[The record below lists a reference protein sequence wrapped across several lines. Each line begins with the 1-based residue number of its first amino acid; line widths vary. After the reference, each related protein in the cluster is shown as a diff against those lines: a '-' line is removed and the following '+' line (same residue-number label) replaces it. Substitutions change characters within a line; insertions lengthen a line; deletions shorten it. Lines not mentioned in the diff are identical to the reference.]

1 MRVRVFRREG
11 NNQYYFQFLRDD
23 GQVILNSEGYTT
35 EAARDNGVQSVIRN
49 SGNADRYETRS
60 NDGGGFYFM
69 LKAGNN
75 QEIGRSVTFRNEN
88 SRNAAVILMQGEATS
103 VEGGG
108 GTATTVTTTTR
119 TATAG
124 SVIAPYKASGN
135 EDNYK
140 PLNFYE
146 TRITG
151 VQNGFDSFSEG
162 AEHYFTYN
170 LGGNVYLI
178 SEGYTSTGARDNGI
192 QSVTTNMNNEARY
205 QRQQHP
211 NGKFLFNLRAGN
223 NKEIATSRWFDG
235 QGDMDSVIARM
246 IAGLG
251 LGGRK
256 VEEGTTLQAANRDAN
271 IAIAAAPPPRDASES
286 KKKRKKRDTPKKPKK
301 EKVYVAKG
309 NYLFND
315 LTYDIFRSGNNRY
328 YFTFKTTEG
337 KTLFLNSDVRGF
349 ETQEQAQTVVDQIML
364 YAPYEENF
372 EGKQARNGKY
382 YFYIKGEDG
391 KNIGKSF
398 FYGTAEDMQSA
409 VGLLLGSEA
418 QIAALKG
425 RAANLNEDEYLECSV
440 YASTED
446 GFNKFTHESGEHY
459 FGYNSGGKTYLRS
472 EGYTTTAARD
482 NGIASVQKNAPNE
495 ARWKTLQDPE
505 DNMWYYALRAGN
517 NQEIARSCGYESE
530 GAMNNAWGW
539 IRGEESTL
547 GTSAQFVGGMW
558 YSGAWLKRQA
568 EEKAAAK
575 RAEEAAAA
583 ALAAKQAEE
592 AAAAKRAAE
601 AEAARKAEAEAAA
614 KRAAEAEAARKA
626 EAEAAAKKAAAA
638 AAAVAAAALAATKKK
653 EEEEAQ
659 ALAFAAKEAE
669 KNRDKEDDYLPCK
682 AYQGHAV
689 NDKINNVAFFK
700 GEDGQYYFALYN
712 EDTSVRLRS
721 EGFRT
726 AQERDQE
733 LSGVVRLKDNQ
744 DFYKRK
750 ERGKYYMD
758 ILYDETG
765 REVGR
770 SCLRNAEAEAAAAAA
785 VAAAKKAEEEE
796 AAKRAAEA
804 AAAKKAAE
812 EAAAKKA
819 AAAAAAVAAALA
831 AKKKEEEAQA
841 LALAAQEA
849 EKNKDKEDDYLPC
862 KAYQG
867 HSVNDKRNNVAFF
880 KGEDRQLY
888 FALYDKNGNV
898 RLRSEGFKTAKERDQ
913 ELSGVV
919 RLKDNKDFYK
929 RLEKGKYY
937 MDILYDETGREV
949 GRSCLRNAEEEAAAL
964 ALATK
969 QAEQKKAAAAAAAA
983 TAAAAALAATQKKKE
998 EAAALALVTKQKK
1011 EKKAAAAAAAAATAA
1026 AAVSATRKT
1035 TGKKKVAAAATT
1047 EGSGTMGWLPWLL
1060 LPLLLA
1066 AVFYFTKGCY
1076 GCDDAASGLPTP
1088 MDVSSI
1094 VTPPVR
1100 ANEVANAAAA
1110 MAATTCACNSECS
1123 VMDLPENGRAQILT
1137 RLGTNPEFGNAHD
1150 LTPAQ
1155 FLGRL
1160 RNRYA
1165 TETAD
1170 QKFLDELFK
1179 CMGYANGF
1187 ADAKATTFSA
1197 VTLPNGKTGNMGY
1210 GANHGTTYATLN
1222 AKDAKDLEAFKIE
1235 AANGCDVHFMKTCG
1249 NHFFFCN

>member
-35 EAARDNGVQSVIRN
+35 EAARDNGVQSVIN
-49 SGNADRYETRS
+49 NAGNADRYEAHS
-60 NDGGGFYFM
+60 NDGGGFYFI
-69 LKAGNN
+69 LNAGNG
-75 QEIGRSVTFRNEN
+75 QEIGRSVTFRKEN
-88 SRNAAVILMQGEATS
+88 SRNAAITLMQGEATS

-108 GTATTVTTTTR
+108 DTATTATTAETT
-119 TATAG
+119 
-124 SVIAPYKASGN
+124 VQKVVEPYKASGN

-151 VQNGFDSFSEG
+151 VDNGFDSFSEG
-162 AEHYFTYN
+162 GEHYFTYN

-192 QSVTTNMNNEARY
+192 QSVTNNMNNEARY
-205 QRQQHP
+205 QRQQDPKGH
-211 NGKFLFNLRAGN
+211 FFFNLRAGN
-223 NKEIATSRWFDG
+223 NKEIATSRWFDD
-235 QGDMDSVIARM
+235 QGNMDSVIARM
-246 IAGLG
+246 VAGLG
-251 LGGRK
+251 LGGRR
-256 VEEGTTLQAANRDAN
+256 VEEGTQLQAANRDAN
-271 IAIAAAPPPRDASES
+271 IAIAAPPAPREMGEP
-286 KKKRKKRDTPKKPKK
+286 KKKRKKRDTPKKPKA
-301 EKVYVAKG
+301 EKVYVANG

-315 LTYDIFRSGNNRY
+315 LTYQIFRSGNNRY
-328 YFTFKTTEG
+328 YFTFKTPEE
-337 KTLFLNSDVRGF
+337 KTLFLNADVRGF
-349 ETQEQAQTVVDQIML
+349 ETQEQAQAVVDQIML
-364 YAPYEENF
+364 YAPYEDNF
-372 EGKQARNGKY
+372 EGKQARNGKF

-398 FYGTAEDMQSA
+398 FYGTAEDMQSS

-425 RAANLNEDEYLECSV
+425 RAANLNEDEYLACSA
-440 YASTED
+440 YASNED
-446 GFNKFTHESGEHY
+446 GFHKFTHDNGEHY
-459 FGYNSGGKTYLRS
+459 FGYNHGGKTYLRS
-472 EGYTTTAARD
+472 EGYTTTGARD
-482 NGIASVQKNAPNE
+482 NGIASVQKNAPIE
-495 ARWKTLQDPE
+495 ARWKTRQDE
-505 DNMWYYALRAGN
+505 ADGMWYYALRAGN
-517 NQEIARSCGYESE
+517 NQEIALSCGYESE
-530 GAMNNAWGW
+530 AAMTTAWEW
-539 IRGEESTL
+539 MRGEESTL
-547 GTSAQFVGGMW
+547 GTGAQFVGGMW
-558 YSGAWLKRQA
+558 YSGAWLR
-568 EEKAAAK
+568 
-575 RAEEAAAA
+575 
-583 ALAAKQAEE
+583 
-592 AAAAKRAAE
+592 
-601 AEAARKAEAEAAA
+601 RKAEEEAAA
-614 KRAAEAEAARKA
+614 KRAAEAAAAKKAEEEAAA
-626 EAEAAAKKAAAA
+626 TTAKKAAAA
-638 AAAVAAAALAATKKK
+638 AAAVAAAALAAKQK
-653 EEEEAQ
+653 EEEAVKAQ
-659 ALAFAAKEAE
+659 AFAAAEAE
-669 KNRDKEDDYLPCK
+669 KNKDKEDDYLTCK
-682 AYQGHAV
+682 AYEGHAV
-689 NDKINNVAFFK
+689 NDKRNNVAFFK

-712 EDTSVRLRS
+712 EEGGVRLRS
-721 EGFRT
+721 EGFKT

-770 SCLRNAEAEAAAAAA
+770 SCLRNAEEEAAAAAA
-785 VAAAKKAEEEE
+785 LIAAKRKAEEEA

-804 AAAKKAAE
+804 AAAKKAEE
-812 EAAAKKA
+812 EAAAAATAKKAAATA
-819 AAAAAAVAAALA
+819 AAAAAA
-831 AKKKEEEAQA
+831 A
-841 LALAAQEA
+841 LALRQKEEA
-849 EKNKDKEDDYLPC
+849 EVKAQAFAAAEAAKNKDKEDDYLPC

-867 HSVNDKRNNVAFF
+867 HAINDKRNNVAFF
-880 KGEDRQLY
+880 KGEDGQFY
-888 FALYDKNGNV
+888 FALYDDNGNV
-898 RLRSEGFKTAKERDQ
+898 RLRSEGFKTAQERDQ

-919 RLKDNKDFYK
+919 RLKDNQDFYK

-949 GRSCLRNAEEEAAAL
+949 GRSCLRNVEEEKAAAAL
-964 ALATK
+964 LLK
-969 QAEQKKAAAAAAAA
+969 QAEDKKAAAAAAAA
-983 TAAAAALAATQKKKE
+983 TAAAAALAATQKKEE
-998 EAAALALVTKQKK
+998 EATALALAAKQEKK
-1011 EKKAAAAAAAAATAA
+1011 RKAAAAAASAAVAATAA
-1026 AAVSATRKT
+1026 TKVVKTTKKKEKVAAV
-1035 TGKKKVAAAATT
+1035 AAATT

-1076 GCDDAASGLPTP
+1076 GCDDAAAGLPTP

-1100 ANEVANAAAA
+1100 ANAVADAAARL
-1110 MAATTCACNSECS
+1110 AATTCACNSDCK
-1123 VMDLPENGRAQILT
+1123 VMSIPTNGRAQILT

-1150 LTPAQ
+1150 LTGPQ

-1165 TETAD
+1165 TEPAD
-1170 QKFLDELFK
+1170 TKFLDELFT
-1179 CMGYANGF
+1179 CMGYTNGF
-1187 ADAKATTFSA
+1187 ADATADIFSV